1 MAFTCK
7 SRTNSTLSVWARTP
21 NASLIFVDSYSC
33 LDVDNCVIYL
43 ASPTLNRFPFAV
55 FDMSTVFTVKLV
67 AVSSASSRV
76 TTLFSSSSSVFTT
89 RFRQS
94 GWQTGNSFFGARNV
108 SYKISHL
115 QNNGFMFI
123 TDTIDSLIM
132 RSRGGESY
140 TPPRIIVINDTLSFM
155 WNPRR
160 RVLSDAFTR
169 IVHSNPFC
177 WVDIH
182 CPEKQA
188 CLRPQCVN
196 RASNCVPPA
205 PTPLSFCTTTGWA
218 QNGNLLIDGSWQ
230 AGSNSSAPSSAPIRT
245 IVVISSPLQ
254 VTGNINI
261 EGNVTLRLG
270 STSATIT
277 ATGCFIVSGGS
288 LILNVTSEASN
299 LNVTVITFE
308 DGYCEGNKT
317 RFESVRVDVEGA
329 PPCEQTAAT
338 AEYYEKSIAVIYT
351 VDRSGCSANATPDG
365 LGTPLWIIGPI
376 VGGIIA
382 LLAIILIIV
391 FLLRKR
397 VIPSYRME
405 AKAEELHKK

>member
-1 MAFTCK
+1 
-7 SRTNSTLSVWARTP
+7 
-21 NASLIFVDSYSC
+21 
-33 LDVDNCVIYL
+33 
-43 ASPTLNRFPFAV
+43 
-55 FDMSTVFTVKLV
+55 
-67 AVSSASSRV
+67 
-76 TTLFSSSSSVFTT
+76 
-89 RFRQS
+89 
-94 GWQTGNSFFGARNV
+94 
-108 SYKISHL
+108 
-115 QNNGFMFI
+115 
-123 TDTIDSLIM
+123 
-132 RSRGGESY
+132 
-140 TPPRIIVINDTLSFM
+140 
-155 WNPRR
+155 
-160 RVLSDAFTR
+160 
-169 IVHSNPFC
+169 
-177 WVDIH
+177 
-182 CPEKQA
+182 
-188 CLRPQCVN
+188 
-196 RASNCVPPA
+196 
-205 PTPLSFCTTTGWA
+205 
-218 QNGNLLIDGSWQ
+218 
-230 AGSNSSAPSSAPIRT
+230 
-245 IVVISSPLQ
+245 
-254 VTGNINI
+254 
-261 EGNVTLRLG
+261 
-270 STSATIT
+270 
-277 ATGCFIVSGGS
+277 VSGGS